1 VIKHGDALQFAI
13 DLRAAGADVRAAAQ
27 AWYEREMANA
37 ARALGPAWPAM
48 RAFVD
53 EVVKDE
59 LADRLISFGWRP
71 IEPPR

>member
-1 VIKHGDALQFAI
+1 VIKHGDALQLAL
-13 DLRAAGADVRAAAQ
+13 DLRASGVDVRTAAQ
-27 AWYEREMANA
+27 DWYDREMANA
-37 ARALGPAWPAM
+37 QRALGPAWPAL
-48 RAFVD
+48 RACID